1 MEALADALETEAAC
15 VWHDWAGALL
25 AAVAGCVAG
34 DDPAAVRALPD
45 ALGRPDRVVVQ
56 RGDVVDIGGGS
67 ILQLLRLAGA
77 EPLEVGAVDRCDT
90 DELRAALAGAAAGLF
105 VWRAPAPAGLVDL
118 PGFAWACREAGS
130 ACVVALRGPA
140 GTVAAALDAG
150 ARLVVA
156 DAAEVFGGPPLG
168 LVAGAAPLVRACRA
182 QADGVGRVAL
192 PRAGEVERLL
202 AGLPRDGFELSG
214 RAQATATGTP
224 PPTAGAEHG

>member
-1 MEALADALETEAAC
+1 METIADALEAEAAC

-34 DDPAAVRALPD
+34 ADPTAVRALPD
-45 ALGRPDRVVVQ
+45 ARGRPNRVVVQ

-77 EPLEVGAVDRCDT
+77 EPVEVGAVDRCGP
-90 DELRAALAGAAAGLF
+90 DELRAALAGATAGLF
-105 VWRAPAPAGLVDL
+105 VWRAAAPAGLVDL
-118 PGFAWACREAGS
+118 PGFAWACRAAGS

-140 GTVAAALDAG
+140 VTVAAALDAG

-156 DAAEVFGGPPLG
+156 DAAEALGGGPPLG
-168 LVAGAAPLVRACRA
+168 LVAGAAPPVRACRA
-182 QADGVGRVAL
+182 QAEGVGRVAL

-202 AGLPRDGFELSG
+202 AGLPQGGFELPG
-214 RAQATATGTP
+214 PTHAVTAT
-224 PPTAGAEHG
+224 PPTAGTGHG